1 MSSSGAPAFAPSCPL
16 PLTGSERVLL
26 GHGSG
31 GKMTAELIARY
42 VLPAFGNSY
51 LDRLDDQ
58 AVVEIGGQRL
68 AFTTDSFVVR
78 PLFFPGGD
86 IGTLAVNGTV
96 NDLAMAGARPL
107 YLSAGFILEEG
118 LLLDDLGVILD
129 SMRAAC
135 QAAGVLLVTGDTKV
149 VNKGSGDQ
157 CFINTSGIGVV
168 EHARLL
174 SADQARPGDRVILSG
189 TIGDHGMAVMSR
201 REGLEFDTVI
211 ESDTAPLHGLVASML
226 EGGPELRCLRDPT
239 RGGLA
244 STLNELALASG
255 VGVAIEETRIPVRPA
270 VHAACELLG
279 LDPLYV
285 ANEGKLVAIVGERSA
300 DALVDRM
307 RRHPLGADAA
317 VIGVVTE
324 RHPKMVVMRT
334 RIGGTRVV
342 DLHPGEILPRIC

>member
-1 MSSSGAPAFAPSCPL
+1 MDLSCPL
-16 PLTGSERVLL
+16 PLTGSARVLL

-31 GKMTAELIARY
+31 GRMSADLVHRFF
-42 VLPAFGNSY
+42 LPRFANPY

-58 AVVEIGGQRL
+58 AVVEIAGQRL

-86 IGTLAVNGTV
+86 IGRLAVNGTV

-107 YLSAGFILEEG
+107 FLSAGFILEEG
-118 LLLDDLGVILD
+118 LPLDDLATILD

-135 QAAGVLLVTGDTKV
+135 QDAGVLLVTGDTKV
-149 VNKGSGDQ
+149 VDKGSGDQ
-157 CFINTSGIGVV
+157 CFINTAGIGVV
-168 EHARLL
+168 EHPWLL

-189 TIGDHGMAVMSR
+189 TIGDHGMAVMSC
-201 REGLEFDTVI
+201 REGLEFETEI
-211 ESDTAPLHGLVASML
+211 ESDTAPLNGLVAGGL
-226 EGGPELRCLRDPT
+226 EGASAVRCLRDPT

-255 VGVAIEETRIPVRPA
+255 VGIEIDEALIPVRPA

-285 ANEGKLVAIVGERSA
+285 ANEGKLVAIVGPEEA
-300 DALVDRM
+300 GGVVERM
-307 RRHPLGADAA
+307 RRHPLGAEASA
-317 VIGVVTE
+317 IGVVTGH
-324 RHPKMVVMRT
+324 HPKMVVMRT

>member
-1 MSSSGAPAFAPSCPL
+1 MDLSCPL
-16 PLTGSERVLL
+16 PLTESARVLL

-31 GKMTAELIARY
+31 GRLSADLVQRFF
-42 VLPAFGNSY
+42 LPRFANPY

-86 IGTLAVNGTV
+86 IGRLAVNGTV

-118 LLLDDLGVILD
+118 LPLDDLAAVLD

-135 QAAGVLLVTGDTKV
+135 LEAGVLLVTGDTKV
-149 VNKGSGDQ
+149 VNKGSGDR
-157 CFINTSGIGVV
+157 CFINTAGIGLV
-168 EHARLL
+168 EHPWLL
-174 SADQARPGDRVILSG
+174 SADQARPGDVVVLSG

-201 REGLEFDTVI
+201 REGLEFEAEI
-211 ESDTAPLHGLVASML
+211 ASDTAPLHGLVGTML
-226 EGGPELRCLRDPT
+226 EGSRELRCLRDPT

-244 STLNELALASG
+244 STLNEIALSSG
-255 VGVAIEETRIPVRPA
+255 VGIEIEEGRIPVRPA
-270 VHAACELLG
+270 VYAACELLG

-285 ANEGKLVAIVGERSA
+285 ANEGKLVAIMGAEEAEDVVG
-300 DALVDRM
+300 RM
-307 RRHPLGADAA
+307 RRHPLGTEGSI
-317 VIGVVTE
+317 IGVVTE

>member
-1 MSSSGAPAFAPSCPL
+1 MNATDLSCPL
-16 PLTGSERVLL
+16 PLTETARVLL

-31 GKMTAELIARY
+31 GRLSADLVRR
-42 VLPAFGNSY
+42 VFLPRFTNAY

-118 LLLDDLGVILD
+118 LPLDDLARIVD

-135 QAAGVLLVTGDTKV
+135 LEAGVLLVTGDTKV

-157 CFINTSGIGVV
+157 CFINTAGIGVV
-168 EHARLL
+168 EHPGVL
-174 SADQARPGDRVILSG
+174 SADRARPGDRVILSG

-201 REGLEFDTVI
+201 REGLEFETEI
-211 ESDTAPLHGLVASML
+211 ESDTAPLHGLVAAML
-226 EGGPELRCLRDPT
+226 DGISDIRCLRDPT

-244 STLNELALASG
+244 ATLNELAVASG
-255 VGVAIEETRIPVRPA
+255 VGIEIEESRIPVSPG
-270 VHAACELLG
+270 VQAACELLG

-285 ANEGKLVAIVGERSA
+285 ANEGKLVAIVGDSA
-300 DALVDRM
+300 ADTVLERM
-307 RRHPLGADAA
+307 RRHRLGAEASM
-317 VIGVVTE
+317 IGAVTE
-324 RHPKMVVMRT
+324 KHPKMVVMAT
-334 RIGGTRVV
+334 GVGGTRVV